1 MVVVAGTPGSGKT
14 SVLMHAVKDL
24 VRAGHAPA
32 LVKIDC
38 MWTEDDARFKRLKV
52 PVAVGLSKDMC
63 PDHYAIYNFDEMLEW
78 AAAQGADIMLN
89 ETAGLCLRCAPYP
102 DKALAICVIDGNL
115 VTDPYYLRPLLNL
128 SSNWLGETYT
138 DPDTGFPMET
148 YSDPLTG
155 KKIYRFLSPTTSKP
169 FFTYSTYPDAKTGN
183 LVYAYVDPM
192 TGKEVYASSAPIDII
207 NALAGKMADQTAYN
221 QNEPWTRL

>member
-1 MVVVAGTPGSGKT
+1 M
-14 SVLMHAVKDL
+14 SVKSA
-24 VRAGHAPA
+24 
-32 LVKIDC
+32 
-38 MWTEDDARFKRLKV
+38 
-52 PVAVGLSKDMC
+52 
-63 PDHYAIYNFDEMLEW
+63 AI
-78 AAAQGADIMLN
+78 I
-89 ETAGLCLRCAPYP
+89 LCLFLAVSSSQSTPPSFQSVSGEFAQKWIKDFKEKNANAEPVPEMEGNKSEENGSDLWNWGNAPLGS
-102 DKALAICVIDGNL
+102 KIVDGNL

>member
-1 MVVVAGTPGSGKT
+1 MRVKSTAIMILFIVSIFLAVASSQSTPPSFQSVSGEFAEKWIKDFKEENATPVPEIESNNGS
-14 SVLMHAVKDL
+14 DL
-24 VRAGHAPA
+24 WNWGNAP
-32 LVKIDC
+32 LGSKI
-38 MWTEDDARFKRLKV
+38 V
-52 PVAVGLSKDMC
+52 
-63 PDHYAIYNFDEMLEW
+63 
-78 AAAQGADIMLN
+78 
-89 ETAGLCLRCAPYP
+89 
-102 DKALAICVIDGNL
+102 DGNL

-138 DPDTGFPMET
+138 DSDTGLPMET

-183 LVYAYVDPM
+183 LVYAYIDPM
-192 TGKEVYASSAPIDII
+192 TGKEVYASSAPIDLI
-207 NALAGKMADQTAYN
+207 NLLAGRMTDQTLYN

>member
-1 MVVVAGTPGSGKT
+1 MRVKSVAIMILFIVSIFLAVASSQSTPPSFQSVSGEFAEKWIKDFKEENATPVPEIESNNGS
-14 SVLMHAVKDL
+14 DL
-24 VRAGHAPA
+24 WNWGNAP
-32 LVKIDC
+32 LGSKI
-38 MWTEDDARFKRLKV
+38 V
-52 PVAVGLSKDMC
+52 
-63 PDHYAIYNFDEMLEW
+63 
-78 AAAQGADIMLN
+78 
-89 ETAGLCLRCAPYP
+89 
-102 DKALAICVIDGNL
+102 DGNL

-138 DPDTGFPMET
+138 DSDTGLPMET

-183 LVYAYVDPM
+183 LVYAYIDPM
-192 TGKEVYASSAPIDII
+192 TGKEVYASSAPIDLI
-207 NALAGKMADQTAYN
+207 NLLAGRMTDQTLYN

>member
-1 MVVVAGTPGSGKT
+1 MSVKSVAIMILFIISIFLAVASSQSTPPSFQSVSGEFAQKWIKDFKEKNATPVPEIESNNGS
-14 SVLMHAVKDL
+14 DL
-24 VRAGHAPA
+24 WNWGNAP
-32 LVKIDC
+32 LGSKI
-38 MWTEDDARFKRLKV
+38 V
-52 PVAVGLSKDMC
+52 
-63 PDHYAIYNFDEMLEW
+63 
-78 AAAQGADIMLN
+78 
-89 ETAGLCLRCAPYP
+89 
-102 DKALAICVIDGNL
+102 DGNL

-138 DPDTGFPMET
+138 DSDTGLPMET

-155 KKIYRFLSPTTSKP
+155 KKIYRFLNPTTSKP

-183 LVYAYVDPM
+183 LVYAYIDPM

-207 NALAGKMADQTAYN
+207 NLLAGRMTDQTLYN

>member
-1 MVVVAGTPGSGKT
+1 MSVKSAAIILCLILAVSSSQSIPPGFQSVSGEFAQKWIEDF
-14 SVLMHAVKDL
+14 KDKN
-24 VRAGHAPA
+24 ANAKP
-32 LVKIDC
+32 
-38 MWTEDDARFKRLKV
+38 V
-52 PVAVGLSKDMC
+52 PVMEGNKSEENGSDLWNWGNAPLGSK
-63 PDHYAIYNFDEMLEW
+63 I
-78 AAAQGADIMLN
+78 
-89 ETAGLCLRCAPYP
+89 
-102 DKALAICVIDGNL
+102 VDGNL

-192 TGKEVYASSAPIDII
+192 TGNEVYASSAPIDII
-207 NALAGKMADQTAYN
+207 NALASKMTDQTTYN

>member
-1 MVVVAGTPGSGKT
+1 MIMSIKSATA
-14 SVLMHAVKDL
+14 M
-24 VRAGHAPA
+24 
-32 LVKIDC
+32 I
-38 MWTEDDARFKRLKV
+38 LKV
-52 PVAVGLSKDMC
+52 LFILSIFLAVASSQSTPPSFQSVSGEFAEKWIKDFKGENAKIVPEIESNNNGSDLWNWGNAPLGSK
-63 PDHYAIYNFDEMLEW
+63 I
-78 AAAQGADIMLN
+78 
-89 ETAGLCLRCAPYP
+89 
-102 DKALAICVIDGNL
+102 VDGNL

-138 DPDTGFPMET
+138 DSDTGLPMET

-155 KKIYRFLSPTTSKP
+155 KKIYRFLNPTTPKP

-192 TGKEVYASSAPIDII
+192 TGKEVYASTAPIDII
-207 NALAGKMADQTAYN
+207 NLLAGRMTDQAVYN

>member
-1 MVVVAGTPGSGKT
+1 MRVKSVAIMILFIVSIFLAVASSQSTPPSFQSVSGEFAEKWIKDFKEENATPVPEIESNNGS
-14 SVLMHAVKDL
+14 DL
-24 VRAGHAPA
+24 WNWGNAP
-32 LVKIDC
+32 LGSKI
-38 MWTEDDARFKRLKV
+38 V
-52 PVAVGLSKDMC
+52 
-63 PDHYAIYNFDEMLEW
+63 
-78 AAAQGADIMLN
+78 
-89 ETAGLCLRCAPYP
+89 
-102 DKALAICVIDGNL
+102 DGNL

-138 DPDTGFPMET
+138 DSDTGLPMET

-155 KKIYRFLSPTTSKP
+155 KKIYRFLNPTTSKP

-183 LVYAYVDPM
+183 LVYAYIDPM

-207 NALAGKMADQTAYN
+207 NLLAGRMTDQTLYN